1 MSSISELKEVKL
13 QTLKLKTPAELVSLA
28 EELQVENASA
38 LRKQELLFSILKNLA
53 ARDVEIIGEGVVEVL
68 QDGFGFLRSPDAN
81 YLAGP
86 DDIYVSPSQIRKF
99 TLRTGDTVEGQIRS
113 PKDGERYFALVKVNT
128 INFEDPEK
136 ARHKVHFD
144 NLTPLYPDE
153 RLEMETGDPT
163 RKDYSARVIDIV
175 APLGK
180 GQRGLIVAPPRT
192 GKTVL
197 LQNIA
202 HSITA
207 NHPECY
213 LIVLLIDERPEE
225 VTDMQRSVKGEVIS
239 STFDEPASRHVQV
252 AEMVIEK
259 AKRLVE
265 HGRDVV
271 ILLDSITRLG
281 RAYNT
286 VVPSSG
292 KVLTGGVDANA
303 LQRPKRFF
311 GAARNIEEGG
321 SLTII
326 ATALIDTGSRM
337 DEVIFEEFKGTG
349 NSEIILD
356 RKVADKR
363 VFPSIDILRSGTR
376 KEELL
381 IRPDVL
387 KKTYVLRRI
396 LNPMGTVDAIE
407 FLLDKLRQTKG
418 NIDFFDSMN
427 A

>member
-1 MSSISELKEVKL
+1 MEE
-13 QTLKLKTPAELVSLA
+13 LKLKDLKAKSAADLISFAKENG
-28 EELQVENASA
+28 VENSSS
-38 LRKQELLFSILKNLA
+38 LRKQELLFAILKNLA
-53 ARDVEIIGEGVVEVL
+53 KVDIEIIGEGVIEIL
-68 QDGFGFLRSPDAN
+68 QDGFGFLRSSDAN
-81 YLAGP
+81 YLPGP

-99 TLRTGDTVEGQIRS
+99 SLRTGDTVEGYIRG
-113 PKDGERYFALVKVNT
+113 PKDGERYFALVKVNS
-128 INFEDPEK
+128 INFEEPKK
-136 ARHKVHFD
+136 ARTKVHFD
-144 NLTPLYPDE
+144 NLTPLYPDSP
-153 RLEMETGDPT
+153 LGMEVEE
-163 RKDYSARVIDIV
+163 KDKKDLSDRVIDIV
-175 APLGK
+175 SPLGK
-180 GQRGLIVAPPRT
+180 GQRALIVSPPRT

-202 HSITA
+202 NSITK
-207 NHPECY
+207 NQPECY

-225 VTDMQRSVKGEVIS
+225 VTDMQRSVNGEVVS

-252 AEMVIEK
+252 SEMVMEK

-281 RAYNT
+281 RAFNT

-326 ATALIDTGSRM
+326 STALIDTGSRM

-349 NSEIILD
+349 NSEIVLD
-356 RKVADKR
+356 RKIADKR
-363 VFPSIDILRSGTR
+363 VYPAIDIMKSGTR

-381 IRPDVL
+381 IENEIL
-387 KKTYVLRRI
+387 QKIYVLRRI
-396 LNPMGTVDAIE
+396 LDPMGTTDAIE
-407 FLLDKLRQTKG
+407 FLLDKLSQTKT
-418 NIDFFDSMN
+418 NNEFYDSMN
-427 A
+427 T